1 MAANGASKRYIGLLV
16 VLALALLS
24 WWLLR
29 QERTQEAGSQAAAH
43 RVDYSMRDFEMT
55 VMDDGGRP
63 SQRLQAISMV
73 HYSDDGSSELQ
84 QPRLLLYSSAGQ
96 AAEARASEHW
106 SVRAER
112 ARLYPGGVEMVLEGR
127 VVMQRFDVAGKVTL
141 ELETRDLKVNTERQQ
156 ASSVEQVEIRE
167 RHGVTRA
174 RGLEIDLKA
183 GQLELL
189 AAVRGEYVRER

>member
-29 QERTQEAGSQAAAH
+29 QERTQEAGPQAEAH

-63 SQRLQAISMV
+63 SQRIQAVSMV

-84 QPRLLLYSSAGQ
+84 QPQLLLYGAAG
-96 AAEARASEHW
+96 AAAGARAGEHW

-127 VVMQRFDVAGKVTL
+127 VLMQRLDAAGKVTL
-141 ELETRDLKVNTERQQ
+141 ELETRDLKVNTGQQRAESGER
-156 ASSVEQVEIRE
+156 VEIRE

-174 RGLEIDLKA
+174 QGLKIDLRA
-183 GQLELL
+183 GQVELL